1 MSNLDEMPT
10 FNLVD
15 ELSMLLN
22 AVAEAAATSGLKSAY
37 EVIAQDQYAQAH
49 FLAVSL
55 KIKDIT
61 GLDAALIEYGNEPGD
76 LRKNIIDNSS
86 PHRENWSL
94 WKRIV

>member
-1 MSNLDEMPT
+1 MSNSDEMPT

-49 FLAVSL
+49 FAIVSS

-61 GLDAALIEYGNEPGD
+61 GLDAALIEYGNEPGN
-76 LRKNIIDNSS
+76 LKKNIADYSS
-86 PHRENWSL
+86 SNRENWAI
-94 WKRIV
+94 WNKIV